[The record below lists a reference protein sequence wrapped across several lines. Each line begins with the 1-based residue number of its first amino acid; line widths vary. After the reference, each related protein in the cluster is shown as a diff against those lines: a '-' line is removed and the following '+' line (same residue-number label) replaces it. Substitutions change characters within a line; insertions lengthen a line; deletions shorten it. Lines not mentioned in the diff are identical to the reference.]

1 MYFYKLILLT
11 LLFCQLDWNLCKKLI
26 QICSIIHFE
35 KPFVVK
41 RSWIRFSRWNQRR
54 ALKALFAAKF
64 LCYFLLGKSAA
75 MKIERAPQ
83 TCLNENRK
91 KKFPQSLQRCAER
104 KADFQYSACFP
115 RFWFTFDC
123 IKIALDS
130 LRRKVNVEKTR
141 HAIEIL
147 FRLKGSNDQ
156 ENHFWSEKC
165 VNLKRR
171 DIKFLV
177 RAKKNHCLWFLS
189 PSRLILSKNSLRVYV
204 YEKKPDSFKED
215 E

>member
-1 MYFYKLILLT
+1 
-11 LLFCQLDWNLCKKLI
+11 
-26 QICSIIHFE
+26 
-35 KPFVVK
+35 
-41 RSWIRFSRWNQRR
+41 
-54 ALKALFAAKF
+54 
-64 LCYFLLGKSAA
+64 
-75 MKIERAPQ
+75 MKIERTLQ

-189 PSRLILSKNSLRVYV
+189 PRLTLSKKFFERLRLRKNQTCLKKTSQDLLSKNNFSGIKIERSRSECSTSANWWVI
-204 YEKKPDSFKED
+204 KA
-215 E
+215 